1 MIFSNVKSITIPEGV
16 VKKIEAGNKV
26 LWSAGGLPSAY
37 QQVEYIA
44 AAAAVLA
51 YFDLKIAFDTA
62 AKICMTYYHAGA
74 NQIFGAAENSGKLRF
89 MMSASNPTVMS
100 YYGSTGS
107 KYITNTLTAVQNA
120 FNTTEF
126 SLKPGQLLTENFTS
140 GQTGKMTTQASYTMS
155 SNLYLFGQMYNG
167 SVRVNGV
174 RRIKEFKYWDKNDEL
189 ICDLVPCYRKSDSVI
204 GMYDLVRNIF
214 FTSEGTGAFTKG
226 ANV

>member
-26 LWSAGGLPSAY
+26 LWSGGGLPSAY

-44 AAAAVLA
+44 AAAGVQA

-62 AKICMTYYHAGA
+62 AKVRMTYYHAGQ
-74 NQIFGAAENSGKLRF
+74 NQIFGAAENSGKLRC
-89 MMSASNPTVMS
+89 MISCTPTNVS
-100 YYGSTGS
+100 FYGSNGS
-107 KYITNTLTAVQNA
+107 AYIDTSVAATQNA
-120 FNTTEF
+120 YNTVELTLKAG
-126 SLKPGQLLTENFTS
+126 SLLSADLTS
-140 GQTGKMTTQASYTMS
+140 GNSKELKTQAAYTMT
-155 SNLYLFGQMYNG
+155 SNLYLFAQMYNG
-167 SVRVNGV
+167 SARINGV
-174 RRIKEFKYWDKNDEL
+174 RQITEFKYWDKNDEL